1 MTAEIVKEVQEALQ
15 LEQQKADRFFFYLL
29 LSHAP
34 FAALIFPSG
43 YDTWWVGI
51 SGTIVLLVIT
61 ILGHFFLQKTVLLR
75 HLYAITLLSYSILF
89 IQVQM
94 GRIEMHFHVFGALAF
109 LLLYRDWK
117 PIITGAGLIAIQ
129 HAVFNL
135 CQQYDIAILEIPLKV
150 FNYGTGWDIVTLH
163 AFFVVFE
170 SSILVYFSYVFRAG
184 FLRNQ
189 IQIRRLDALGEE
201 LNRIV
206 QKSWD
211 VSQYLSE
218 DTAKL
223 VSSSA
228 TLSGIA
234 SESAAGGVSK
244 NPFCHPD
251 REELHTGSDRYHLAY
266 QLLGT
271 AAGSRI
277 RRAANSCR
285 EESTD
290 SRRIA
295 KRFANAARIKA
306 EQSADLKSCKHFR
319 RASY

>member
-1 MTAEIVKEVQEALQ
+1 MTAEITKEVQEALQ

-51 SGTIVLLVIT
+51 SGAIVLLVIT

-94 GRIEMHFHVFGALAF
+94 GRIEMHFHIFGALAF

-117 PIITGAGLIAIQ
+117 PIITGAGLIAIH

-234 SESAAGGVSK
+234 SE
-244 NPFCHPD
+244 
-251 REELHTGSDRYHLAY
+251 
-266 QLLGT
+266 T
-271 AAGSRI
+271 AA
-277 RRAANSCR
+277 AV
-285 EESTD
+285 
-290 SRRIA
+290 SRRILSA
-295 KRFANAARIKA
+295 TQTEKNSIQEVIDTISHINSSAQRQARESDGLRILA
-306 EQSADLKSCKHFR
+306 EKNRQILDELQSVLQTLLESRQSKVQI
-319 RASY
+319 